1 MTAVP
6 LPPSAQHWYRQK
18 WPWLLI
24 AGPALVVLAS
34 LATLWIAA
42 ATDDGVISDD
52 YYKRGLLINREL
64 ARSARAES
72 MHVGALLRVAPDGAA
87 SVALSGFADAAAAP
101 AYVRVHLAHPT
112 RAGQD
117 RIVTLTRG
125 PRGRIRGRHRS
136 ASGGPLAGQ
145 PSKRMTGGFLR
156 SPSPTGSPRCG
167 CGTSRSLRVI
177 GPTQRRRRRNGNRG
191 ECDADVRQFGAASD
205 VGDLAGVSR
214 RGRGRGALLHRV
226 RPVRPAFLRRAAR
239 ACRAPRS
246 TRWDF
251 SASGGSASPPPR

>member
-1 MTAVP
+1 MTAMP

-52 YYKRGLLINREL
+52 YYKRGLMINREL
-64 ARSARAES
+64 ARSTRAEA

-101 AYVRVHLAHPT
+101 AYVRVHLARPT

-125 PRGRIRGRHRS
+125 PQGAYVGVIAPRPEGRWLVAIEADDWRLPAVAVTDG
-136 ASGGPLAGQ
+136 LVEV
-145 PSKRMTGGFLR
+145 RM
-156 SPSPTGSPRCG
+156 
-167 CGTSRSLRVI
+167 GTSRSL
-177 GPTQRRRRRNGNRG
+177 Q
-191 ECDADVRQFGAASD
+191 
-205 VGDLAGVSR
+205 
-214 RGRGRGALLHRV
+214 
-226 RPVRPAFLRRAAR
+226 
-239 ACRAPRS
+239 
-246 TRWDF
+246 
-251 SASGGSASPPPR
+251 